1 MPTEDLYFPSSAPVV
16 LLAWAAHSQPPGL
29 GFGFGFGFGVS
40 ISVVRGIVLC
50 LRIRNVTL
58 HKYVTIFHL
67 PGTVFIC
74 DDSF

>member
-1 MPTEDLYFPSSAPVV
+1 MPAEDLYCPSSAPVV
-16 LLAWAAHSQPPGL
+16 LLAWAAHGQPPGL
-29 GFGFGFGFGVS
+29 GFGFGFGVS
-40 ISVVRGIVLC
+40 ISMVMGIVLC